1 MTQFVLKVFAESC
14 RRFEQSLG
22 KGIATVFL
30 SSNTQSCLQPV
41 DADRQTDGQTD
52 REKETPIF
60 VVSSYFQ
67 GKLKAN

>member
-1 MTQFVLKVFAESC
+1 MTQLVLNVLAESC

-52 REKETPIF
+52 
-60 VVSSYFQ
+60 
-67 GKLKAN
+67 G